1 MPGDIPA
8 EMTVIAQ
15 DRIGGPETLRP
26 ERRPVPRPRAS
37 EVLIRVAAAG
47 VNGADLSQREGKY
60 HLSPGTG
67 DVLGLELGGIIGA
80 VGEEVTEWRVGDAV
94 CALVQDGGY
103 AEYAAVPAVQ
113 CLPVPKG
120 LTILE
125 AAALPETVLT
135 VWANVFEHGALRP
148 GETLLV
154 HGGTSGIGTIA
165 IQLAKALGS
174 RVIATAGSAEKC
186 RRCEELGAVRAIN
199 YREEDFVAASREA
212 TGGAGPDVILDMVGG
227 DYMAR
232 GLEALAPGGRL
243 VMLAFKQGRTA
254 ELDVGLIQFKHL
266 VLTGSRLRSRPIL
279 EKARLVAAVR
289 KAVWPLVE
297 SGAVR
302 PVIDSTFPLAEAAR
316 AHQRMEGGAHVGKV
330 MLTTEAR

>member
-1 MPGDIPA
+1 MPGKIPE

-15 DRIGGPETLRP
+15 DRPGGSETLRP

-37 EVLIRVAAAG
+37 EVLVRVAAAG

-60 HLSPGTG
+60 HMPPGAG
-67 DVLGLELGGIIGA
+67 DVLGLELAGTIVA
-80 VGEEVTEWRVGDAV
+80 VGEEVAGWRVGDAV

-103 AEYAAVPAVQ
+103 AEYAALPAVQ
-113 CLPVPKG
+113 CLPIPKG
-120 LTILE
+120 LNLLE
-125 AAALPETVLT
+125 AAALPETVIT
-135 VWANVFEHGALRP
+135 VWANVVEHGALRP

-154 HGGTSGIGTIA
+154 HGGASGIGTIA

-174 RVIATAGSAEKC
+174 RALATAGSAGKC

-232 GLEALAPGGRL
+232 GLEALAPGGRM
-243 VMLAFKQGRTA
+243 VMLAFKQGRKA

-297 SGAVR
+297 AGAVR

-316 AHQRMEGGAHVGKV
+316 AHQRMESGAHIGKV
-330 MLTTEAR
+330 MLTMEAS